1 MRAHGYD
8 GAVIIWGIRDTP
20 PKHPHELAN
29 HTMASRTP
37 HTLTF
42 EEPQRGKTV
51 QIALAWQN
59 ERGIT
64 GQWSEY
70 KSAVIP

>member
-1 MRAHGYD
+1 MYLWYACSGL
-8 GAVIIWGIRDTP
+8 P
-20 PKHPHELAN
+20 PDDPKELAN
-29 HTMASRTP
+29 HTMASHTP

-42 EEPQRGKTV
+42 DEAQRGKTI

-59 ERGIT
+59 ERGHL

-70 KSAVIP
+70 KSAIVP